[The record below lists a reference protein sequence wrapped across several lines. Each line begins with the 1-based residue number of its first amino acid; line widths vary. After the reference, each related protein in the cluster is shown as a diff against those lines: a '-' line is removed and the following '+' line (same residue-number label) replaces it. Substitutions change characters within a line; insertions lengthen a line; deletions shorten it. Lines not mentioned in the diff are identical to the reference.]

1 MLLFCLEEAVGKK
14 PLPQPYSLDKA
25 MHVIQ
30 AGATEVRLDLEANMD
45 AKLAFLIMDVA
56 TQRHVVGLELLCSV
70 TGNIFDLCNFSLL
83 TVARRRG
90 LYSGSA
96 MECQSR

>member
-1 MLLFCLEEAVGKK
+1 
-14 PLPQPYSLDKA
+14 
-25 MHVIQ
+25 
-30 AGATEVRLDLEANMD
+30 MD

-56 TQRHVVGLELLCSV
+56 TQRHVVGLELLCSI

-90 LYSGSA
+90 LWIGNGMPKSLNAIAKLLRMRRIPFSD
-96 MECQSR
+96 